1 MSTPGSV
8 TPPSMINRRGTAC
21 FNCRKVKCDIQK
33 PACGPCVRA
42 SMGDDCQFADSGPSR
57 TRALKRTIA
66 QLQSR
71 VVELEGQAQPSS
83 QPAAGPSYEGMGYDQ
98 GAPVVERDS
107 RNCPA
112 SRPLTAVTLSSF
124 PSTSGSSSASP
135 NPTLAQYQE
144 PPHFF
149 RRILLHHFLHHAD
162 QVGFFLHGDQ
172 FRESVL
178 LQASYS
184 DHRRPTA
191 SLLAVVY
198 LWGIVLSQSEDFLA
212 YEPEFLSVALQLVP
226 TAQSHYH
233 PMKTMYAIQSSLLLA
248 TYFFHS
254 GRLQEGQE
262 QTRIATSLVFDNG
275 LHIARPPVVLTGL
288 EGEGSLLRRQAD
300 EAMLSSAVWTSVR
313 YCKTWT
319 AALGYPSSFS
329 YNDPAP
335 HITLPWPSDA
345 AAAVHSTPGS
355 GSTLNDF
362 LTGVHGGNTSLQAL
376 SVKASVL
383 FERATR
389 LFAQSPTFSA
399 PHEHHTSLPAFMT
412 LDNLI
417 TQVQNALPTILR
429 DDPITSAV
437 RVGLCELKIA
447 LRARCNLDSALG
459 KLGHS
464 ERHELCQFYH
474 GSDIIVDA
482 STLHSL
488 VQGFHPDV
496 SYNAL
501 ESLTTAM
508 SALPTHSCPL
518 FKFQLLR
525 LQERQNAMTNYRTL

>member
-1 MSTPGSV
+1 M
-8 TPPSMINRRGTAC
+8 
-21 FNCRKVKCDIQK
+21 
-33 PACGPCVRA
+33 
-42 SMGDDCQFADSGPSR
+42 
-57 TRALKRTIA
+57 
-66 QLQSR
+66 
-71 VVELEGQAQPSS
+71 
-83 QPAAGPSYEGMGYDQ
+83 
-98 GAPVVERDS
+98 ERDS

-288 EGEGSLLRRQAD
+288 EGEESLLRRQAD

-329 YNDPAP
+329 CNDPVP

-376 SVKASVL
+376 SVKSSVL

-417 TQVQNALPTILR
+417 TQVQNALPTLDQVHQMEPYQQRCPLICHAIAYSATIQLHRQFASVSANSRSLCVRAATSIAHWASLVTRSGMSYVNSIMAILWHN
-429 DDPITSAV
+429 A
-437 RVGLCELKIA
+437 A
-447 LRARCNLDSALG
+447 
-459 KLGHS
+459 
-464 ERHELCQFYH
+464 
-474 GSDIIVDA
+474 DIIVDA

-508 SALPTHSCPL
+508 SALPTHSCLL